1 MVDIFIKSYSK
12 DFKLLKYALLSIIK
26 NVKGYKNVILL
37 TPEYDKEVFLR
48 LNLELPN
55 NTNIFYTEDYGNKYL
70 FQQWC
75 KISAHKYT
83 NSEYIMFS
91 DSDCIFDHEINVDD
105 FIADGKPEILYT
117 DYSKV
122 GDAICWKQ
130 PTEAFIK
137 EPMQYEMMRRNCLIY
152 HRSTLEAIE
161 KYEPNL
167 KYIILNSERFSEFN
181 AMSAYAWKY
190 EREKY
195 NFVNTDNWTYTQ
207 PKGVQ
212 LWSLADKDGNT
223 THQQEYQRSLNTINK
238 VFGLNLNEI

>member
-1 MVDIFIKSYSK
+1 MVTIFIKSYLK
-12 DFKLLKYALLSIIK
+12 DFKLLYYALKSIQL
-26 NVKGYKNVILL
+26 NVKGNYDVLL
-37 TPEYDKEVFLR
+37 MLD
-48 LNLELPN
+48 NGHELPSHFSEVLN
-55 NTNIFYTEDYGNKYL
+55 NVRVVYVEREKSGYL

-75 KISAHKYT
+75 KISAHKFT

-91 DSDCIFDHEINVDD
+91 DSDCIFDHEINVDE

-122 GDAICWKQ
+122 GDAICWKD

-161 KYEPNL
+161 QYEPNL

-190 EREKY
+190 ERDKY
-195 NFVNTDNWTYTQ
+195 NFVNTDNWEYTE